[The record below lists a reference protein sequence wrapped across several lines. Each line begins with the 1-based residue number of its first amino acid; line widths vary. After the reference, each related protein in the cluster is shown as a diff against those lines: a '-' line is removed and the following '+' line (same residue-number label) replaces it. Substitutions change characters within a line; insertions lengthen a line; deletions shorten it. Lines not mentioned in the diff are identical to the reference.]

1 MQRLGLVGIIN
12 ILVALSSII
21 LLPILTK
28 NFSAQNYGVWVQLMV
43 TIGLIPNITTL
54 GLPFTMV
61 RYLASEKIKKNVQA
75 GFYTIFWTVLI
86 VSSLASILLI
96 ISANELARL
105 LFNNY
110 SSIVI
115 ILAVLIPI
123 ISLNI
128 LFLNYFRTIQN
139 MKLYS
144 LFTLIQTYLYVSIVS
159 YLILEGN
166 NLIVAVI
173 GYLTAQ
179 IIILIVMAIAITK
192 NIGFKL
198 TKFQNLREYLTF
210 GLPMIPSMFSYWIV
224 DSSDRYIIGIL
235 LGTAFVG
242 YYNPGYTLGLL
253 IMMLIAP
260 ISVIIIPVL
269 SKHYDE
275 NNMIEV
281 RNMLKYS
288 LKYYLAIAIPS
299 VIGISLLSKELLLIL
314 TTPEI
319 ALKGFIITPFTAT
332 SALFYGILVIFSQI
346 IILKKET
353 RIAGTAWLFAAIF
366 NIILNLLLIPYF
378 GILGAAIA
386 TLFSYLLSTIFIIIY
401 SLRKF
406 RFDIDIKFIAKSIIA
421 SLPMIPLIFLIN
433 TDKIIDL
440 LIVVLLSALIY
451 LIIIILL
458 KGISKEEI
466 KFFRNIF
473 FNQ

>member
-1 MQRLGLVGIIN
+1 
-12 ILVALSSII
+12 
-21 LLPILTK
+21 
-28 NFSAQNYGVWVQLMV
+28 
-43 TIGLIPNITTL
+43 
-54 GLPFTMV
+54 
-61 RYLASEKIKKNVQA
+61 
-75 GFYTIFWTVLI
+75 
-86 VSSLASILLI
+86 
-96 ISANELARL
+96 
-105 LFNNY
+105 
-110 SSIVI
+110 
-115 ILAVLIPI
+115 
-123 ISLNI
+123 
-128 LFLNYFRTIQN
+128 

-346 IILKKET
+346 IILKRNQNCSKMP
-353 RIAGTAWLFAAIF
+353 LFAAIF

-386 TLFSYLLSTIFIIIY
+386 THILVPIIY
-401 SLRKF
+401 NF
-406 RFDIDIKFIAKSIIA
+406 YYH
-421 SLPMIPLIFLIN
+421 IF
-433 TDKIIDL
+433 T
-440 LIVVLLSALIY
+440 
-451 LIIIILL
+451 
-458 KGISKEEI
+458 
-466 KFFRNIF
+466 
-473 FNQ
+473 